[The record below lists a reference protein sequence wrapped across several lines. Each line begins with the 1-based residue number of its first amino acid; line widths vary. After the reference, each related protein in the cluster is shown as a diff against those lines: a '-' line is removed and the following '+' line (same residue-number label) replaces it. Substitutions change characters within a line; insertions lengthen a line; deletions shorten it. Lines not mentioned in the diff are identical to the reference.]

1 MSMNSTQHARN
12 AKNKAANCVQK
23 MVDNAMS
30 ARYIVDMESKQEHTM
45 SKLFT
50 IAGTSVLNGVETFR
64 FATGTVEKRAWVLKH
79 NGHTNVALVLLP
91 NEMDKLGAIAWLQA
105 QGIGNGAVLPNAPK
119 APKAAEVEVAPEPVK
134 TLEELAAEAKAQ
146 KAAEFKQRMA
156 DAKAKKAAERAAAE
170 EAQKEDEAQQDDTV
184 YVEPTLA
191 VLQAWV

>member
-1 MSMNSTQHARN
+1 
-12 AKNKAANCVQK
+12 
-23 MVDNAMS
+23 
-30 ARYIVDMESKQEHTM
+30 M

-79 NGHTNVALVLLP
+79 NGHTNVALVVLP

-119 APKAAEVEVAPEPVK
+119 TAKVVVEVAPVK
-134 TLEELAAEAKAQ
+134 TAEELAAEAKAQ

-170 EAQKEDEAQQDDTV
+170 AEAQKEDEAQQDDTV